1 MQKLMLVSD
10 YDGTFKSNIKNLK
23 INIEAVNRF
32 RENGNLFAISTA
44 RSFNSIKKECI
55 KYNIKYDYLFC
66 NNGLVLFDDKDNVI
80 YKKHIDNEVLLEIN
94 SIINYNLINSVEY
107 YNSYRKTDLILNN
120 SIIKVRFG
128 LNILLSYPK
137 LYQYIESKYTDLKI
151 SNYYIYA
158 SLKKILDKCKGLEV
172 LADKLSSVVLREN
185 IITVGNSFNDFSML
199 KSFDGYRMLFS
210 NPFLFG
216 SDLKTTKEVHTL
228 MRKLEK

>member
-1 MQKLMLVSD
+1 M
-10 YDGTFKSNIKNLK
+10 
-23 INIEAVNRF
+23 
-32 RENGNLFAISTA
+32 
-44 RSFNSIKKECI
+44 
-55 KYNIKYDYLFC
+55 
-66 NNGLVLFDDKDNVI
+66 VLFDDKDNVI

-94 SIINYNLINSVEY
+94 SIINYNLINSVGY
-107 YNSYRKTDLILNN
+107 YNSYRKTDLTLNN

-128 LNILLSYPK
+128 LNILLGYPK

-158 SLKKILDKCKGLEV
+158 SLKKKFDKGKGLEV

-216 SDLKTTKEVHTL
+216 SDLETTKEVHTL
-228 MRKLEK
+228 VRKLEK